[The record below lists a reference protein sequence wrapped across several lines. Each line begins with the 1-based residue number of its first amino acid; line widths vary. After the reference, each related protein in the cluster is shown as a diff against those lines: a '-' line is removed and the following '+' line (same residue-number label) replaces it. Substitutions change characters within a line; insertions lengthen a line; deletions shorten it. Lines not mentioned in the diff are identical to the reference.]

1 MNNTSSRIVWL
12 DWLRVTALFFVL
24 LVHSIEPFFFGGEG
38 TLIRN
43 ASDALWVGC
52 LNAFARACVPLF
64 VVASSYLLF
73 PLQQPAKS
81 FFPRRMSRVLIP
93 FAIWTVIYAF
103 LWGNPVDN
111 LSALWQNF
119 NYAAGHLW
127 FVYMLVGIYLLMPLL
142 SPWAEK
148 VSERELRFYLILCL
162 LASCLPLIRLLLSS
176 DAIVIYGPTGIP
188 NLARYPLWGEA
199 SWNAY
204 GTFYYFSGFLGYVLL
219 GLYFRRFV
227 KPTTWGKTL
236 ALALPCWLT
245 GFTLSAGG
253 FLRAVYHSATAGFPV
268 GGTVALG
275 AGWERSLQYDTLGVM
290 LMTIGWLL
298 CFRQLTACGPF
309 YKRIITPVAAVS
321 YGIYL
326 CHMVI
331 LGYVAAWVRPLFEA
345 TFPTLWSTPL
355 TMLSVASITFVLSA
369 LVCLILAR
377 IPVIGKWLVG

>member
-1 MNNTSSRIVWL
+1 
-12 DWLRVTALFFVL
+12 
-24 LVHSIEPFFFGGEG
+24 
-38 TLIRN
+38 
-43 ASDALWVGC
+43 
-52 LNAFARACVPLF
+52 
-64 VVASSYLLF
+64 
-73 PLQQPAKS
+73 
-81 FFPRRMSRVLIP
+81 
-93 FAIWTVIYAF
+93 
-103 LWGNPVDN
+103 
-111 LSALWQNF
+111 
-119 NYAAGHLW
+119 
-127 FVYMLVGIYLLMPLL
+127 MLVGIYLLMPLL

-245 GFTLSAGG
+245 GFALSAGG
-253 FLRAVYHSATAGFPV
+253 FLRAVYHSAAARFPV

-290 LMTIGWLL
+290 LMTVGWLL
-298 CFRQLTACGPF
+298 CFHQLTACGTF

-345 TFPTLWSTPL
+345 AFPTLWSTPL